1 MDSLR
6 KALTNEK
13 LSKKFNS
20 SFELVN
26 YAIKLAENIVKT
38 GRNSAVRTTVQN
50 PAYWALLEIVE
61 NKDTFELQD
70 EEEPKVEAKETK
82 ESLVKKVMEKESIS
96 C

>member
-6 KALTNEK
+6 KALTNER

-38 GRNSAVRTTVQN
+38 GRNSAVKTYVQN

-61 NKDTFELQD
+61 DKDAFQDLVDELQD
-70 EEEPKVEAKETK
+70 VKSETK
-82 ESLVKKVMEKESIS
+82 ESLAKKVLEKESIS